1 MKLNYNNIQI
11 DEELEKLLPPLSKED
26 YNILEQSLLKNGFEQ
41 KFGRI
46 KVWFGS
52 EGDTDNKSIGYI
64 VDGHNRYRI
73 CQKHDIELNSW
84 DFEAVFMNSKDEVI
98 KWMYENQLARR
109 NLSEMDKYDAVE
121 KYSKLLN
128 DMAKKN
134 QSDGGKG
141 LSNLTR
147 INTRKE
153 KARMAGT
160 SDGNYYKL
168 DQIKKS
174 GNKEVIEKV
183 RNKEISVDKA
193 YRKIKNPP
201 VKKVEIT
208 PQQQIEK
215 FDNRMNEIEN
225 KIASLKEEREELI
238 RRRSLLFYSLDIK
251 CHVKYRWIKKEQSDL
266 LSPCFWKCHIYI
278 ENNRYEESFGDYS
291 VYHSEYPYN
300 FMKNRKEIE
309 GFDKE
314 YIPEKYRDDFRMVWK
329 QAHDEVVKLQE
340 EEDKKIME
348 SAKKQD
354 ELMKK
359 IMNLIPKEEDKIIL
373 KKFYRVLANT
383 YHPDNEN
390 TGDADMMQHVN
401 DLKEIWRI

>member
-1 MKLNYNNIQI
+1 MALNFNNIQI

-41 KFGRI
+41 KFGKI

-52 EGDTDNKSIGYI
+52 EEDADNKSIGYI

-84 DFEAVFMNSKDEVI
+84 DFEAVFMDSKDEVI
-98 KWMYENQLARR
+98 KWMYENLLARR
-109 NLSEMDKYDAVE
+109 NLSEMDKYETVE
-121 KYSKLLN
+121 KYSTFLN

-153 KARMAGT
+153 KAKMAGT

-193 YRKIKNPP
+193 YREIKKPSP
-201 VKKVEIT
+201 IKKEEVT

-215 FDNRMNEIEN
+215 FDNRMNEIDKE
-225 KIASLKEEREELI
+225 ISSLRTEREALM
-238 RRRSLLFYSLDIK
+238 RRRSSLFEALDIP
-251 CHVKYRWIKKEQSDL
+251 CELKYEFVENGWFSRE
-266 LSPCFWKCHIYI
+266 CRFYI
-278 ENNRYEESFGDYS
+278 
-291 VYHSEYPYN
+291 
-300 FMKNRKEIE
+300 EIE
-309 GFDKE
+309 GHKEIFVECGVYFDESPSKVWLMK
-314 YIPEKYRDDFRMVWK
+314 IPEKYKNDFLMLWEKAHREDIEYYSKKSQEDYEKIEK
-329 QAHDEVVKLQE
+329 QFCTNKDFY
-340 EEDKKIME
+340 KKCYRLL
-348 SAKKQD
+348 AKS
-354 ELMKK
+354 
-359 IMNLIPKEEDKIIL
+359 I
-373 KKFYRVLANT
+373 
-383 YHPDNEN
+383 HPDNSDGNIE
-390 TGDADMMQHVN
+390 AMQCLN
-401 DLKEIWRI
+401 QLKVMWGI